1 MDAKKW
7 PILAQILV
15 ALGCLGGLRGVIW
28 GLSNKSILDIIFS
41 LAGLIIFWSVYKFKT
56 WALTGLTVVLLLNII
71 FTLFSIFGGLPLIM
85 GVIAIA
91 LNGFTIYYFNSET
104 IKNLFLS

>member
-7 PILAQILV
+7 SILAQILI
-15 ALGCLGGLRGVIW
+15 ALGCLSGLRGIIW
-28 GLSNKSILDIIFS
+28 GLSNKSVLDIIFG

-56 WALTGLTVVLLLNII
+56 WALTGLTVVLSLNII
-71 FTLFSIFGGLPLIM
+71 FTLFGIFGGLPLII
-85 GVIAIA
+85 GVIVIA
-91 LNGFTIYYFNSET
+91 LNGFIIYYFNSQT